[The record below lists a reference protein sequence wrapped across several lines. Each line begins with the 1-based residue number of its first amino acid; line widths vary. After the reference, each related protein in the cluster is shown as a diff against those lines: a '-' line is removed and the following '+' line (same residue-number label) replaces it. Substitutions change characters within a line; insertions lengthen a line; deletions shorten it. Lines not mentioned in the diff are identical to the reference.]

1 MTPTTAEGVV
11 ARGGGRDGSSTEPE
25 GICVGGTIILSFKIE
40 RRGVVY
46 WPLAQTLYGTIHTYL
61 VYGTYYYYRRNCC
74 PPHFLLCTYL
84 TYLSSTTV
92 KP

>member
-11 ARGGGRDGSSTEPE
+11 ARGGGRDGSSTESE

-46 WPLAQTLYGTIHTYL
+46 GIGPDYGPTLCM
-61 VYGTYYYYRRNCC
+61 VGTY
-74 PPHFLLCTYL
+74 
-84 TYLSSTTV
+84 
-92 KP
+92 